1 MLDISYDLFFRFHDA
16 VYGRKPEN
24 ENEIKLLNVLK
35 NEKYLL
41 DAPIFPK
48 NRLQDLRGKSLN
60 AVTFVRPAD
69 VYIENG
75 EWAGIEVYKY
85 NFKLLFIRAT
95 KLDEIIIFRL
105 AF

>member
-1 MLDISYDLFFRFHDA
+1 M
-16 VYGRKPEN
+16 N

-48 NRLQDLRGKSLN
+48 NRLQNLRGKSLN

-69 VYIENG
+69 VYFENG
-75 EWAGIEVYKY
+75 EWAGIEV
-85 NFKLLFIRAT
+85 
-95 KLDEIIIFRL
+95 
-105 AF
+105 